1 MTGRTRP
8 PGGAILRLYPRSWR
22 RRYEAEMMALLEEA
36 DLGIRARL
44 DLARGAID
52 AWFHVTIRLAGPAA
66 LLCGGLWTIAGLFVI
81 GQATPPDWPG
91 YHIDVLP
98 LTVAATTLGLIGILG
113 CWSRQ
118 RDAVGRMGE
127 LAVLLATVG
136 QAGWAAALIAT
147 IFGPTP
153 GLAIVVGQAA
163 GLIGCLL
170 VGLAIVRTDDLVVG
184 AVIAVA
190 SATMLFGWPIA
201 WLGYG
206 LAWTLAGSVLLWARD
221 PIEPSWPR
229 IA

>member
-1 MTGRTRP
+1 
-8 PGGAILRLYPRSWR
+8 
-22 RRYEAEMMALLEEA
+22 MALLEEA
-36 DLGIRARL
+36 DLGVRARL

-52 AWFHVTIRLAGPAA
+52 AWCQVTTRLAGPAA
-66 LLCGGLWTIAGLFVI
+66 LLTGGLWTIAGLFVV

-98 LTVAATTLGLIGILG
+98 MTVAATTLGLIGILG
-113 CWSRQ
+113 CWARQ
-118 RDAVGRMGE
+118 RDAVGRIGGV
-127 LAVLLATVG
+127 AVLVAIIG
-136 QAGWAAALIAT
+136 QAGWAVALGAT
-147 IFGPTP
+147 LFGPTP
-153 GLAIVVGQAA
+153 GLAVVVGQAA

-170 VGLAIVRTDDLVVG
+170 VGLVLVRTDDVVVG

-206 LAWTLAGSVLLWARD
+206 LAWTLAGSVLLRAGD
-221 PIEPSWPR
+221 PIDPSWPR